1 MNGLAA
7 VVTLC
12 PATEADLADAE
23 RLLEDV
29 GLTRDGFAACVAAG
43 SAVVGRDQDGALR
56 GVVATEQFGQD
67 ALLRSLAVSPG
78 ARGRGLGEALA
89 ARALGDAQAAGA
101 RVGWLLTETADTFF
115 EARGWQSV
123 DRSAAPTAVARS
135 VEFASS
141 CAETARAMRR
151 TL

>member
-7 VVTLC
+7 VVTLR
-12 PATEADLADAE
+12 PATEADVADAE

-29 GLTRDGFAACVAAG
+29 GLTGAGFAACVAAG
-43 SAVVGRDQDGALR
+43 NAVVGRDQDGVLR
-56 GVVATEQFGQD
+56 GIVATERFGRD

-89 ARALGDAQAAGA
+89 ARALGDARATGA

-115 EARGWQSV
+115 EARGWQPV
-123 DRSAAPTAVARS
+123 ERSAAPASVAAS
-135 VEFASS
+135 VEFASA